1 MSHSILVL
9 NAGSSTV
16 KYRLFQ
22 REEENDYRTRAKGVL
37 ELSPTSL
44 DENPAS
50 AFQAALESMV
60 ETLKA
65 GGHLVGQGPSVI
77 GHRVVHGGSLYSKA
91 TLITEE
97 VMGALA
103 TTIPLAPLH
112 NPANLLG
119 IEVCRRYWPEIP
131 QVAVFDTA
139 FHQSMPPAS
148 FRYAIPEDWYQHHA
162 VRRYGFHGSSYASIL
177 RAAASYFERATS
189 GLNLIVFHLGNGA
202 SACAIQNGQ
211 SRHTSMGMT
220 PLSGL
225 VMGTRSG
232 DLDPG
237 ILFYLAEAKGL
248 TFSQMDDLLN
258 HASGLKGLSGDSDM
272 RKLLER
278 HHQGDAAASI
288 ALEVFI
294 ERIRDYLGAYLLKV
308 QPLDAIIF
316 TGGIGE
322 HALEIVERICANLD
336 DFGIMLAKS
345 SAATGPGI
353 QCLSQTSSR
362 IPILIIPTDEELE
375 IALQTAE
382 LVGLDEVGA
391 P

>member
-16 KYRLFQ
+16 KYRLFH
-22 REEENDYRTRAKGVL
+22 REGENDYCTRAKGLL
-37 ELSPTSL
+37 ELSPTRL
-44 DENPAS
+44 DENPES
-50 AFQAALESMV
+50 AFQEALESMV
-60 ETLKA
+60 ETLRA
-65 GGHLVGQGPSVI
+65 GGQLVGQGPSVI

-91 TLITEE
+91 TRISEE
-97 VMGALA
+97 VMVALA
-103 TTIPLAPLH
+103 STLPLAPLH

-119 IEVCRRYWPEIP
+119 IEVCRRYWPDIP

-148 FRYAIPEDWYQHHA
+148 FRYPVPDDWYQQHA

-177 RAAASYFERATS
+177 RSAAAYFGRAAS

-278 HHQGDAAASI
+278 HHQGDAAASL

-322 HALEIVERICANLD
+322 HALEIVERICADLD
-336 DFGIMLAKS
+336 DFGIVLAKL
-345 SAATGPGI
+345 SAVTGPGI
-353 QCLSQTSSR
+353 QNLSETSSR
-362 IPILIIPTDEELE
+362 IPILIIPTDEEME

-382 LVGLDEVGA
+382 LLSLNETGA

>member
-1 MSHSILVL
+1 
-9 NAGSSTV
+9 
-16 KYRLFQ
+16 
-22 REEENDYRTRAKGVL
+22 
-37 ELSPTSL
+37 
-44 DENPAS
+44 
-50 AFQAALESMV
+50 
-60 ETLKA
+60 
-65 GGHLVGQGPSVI
+65 
-77 GHRVVHGGSLYSKA
+77 
-91 TLITEE
+91 
-97 VMGALA
+97 
-103 TTIPLAPLH
+103 
-112 NPANLLG
+112 
-119 IEVCRRYWPEIP
+119 
-131 QVAVFDTA
+131 
-139 FHQSMPPAS
+139 MPPAS
-148 FRYAIPEDWYQHHA
+148 FRYPVPDDWYQQHA

-177 RAAASYFERATS
+177 RSAAAYFGRAAS

-278 HHQGDAAASI
+278 HHQGDAAASL

-322 HALEIVERICANLD
+322 HALEIVERICADLD
-336 DFGIMLAKS
+336 DFGIVLAKL
-345 SAATGPGI
+345 SAVTGPGI
-353 QCLSQTSSR
+353 QNLSETSSR
-362 IPILIIPTDEELE
+362 TPILIIPTDEEME

-382 LVGLDEVGA
+382 LLSLNETGA